1 MRYAFCAILVFS
13 FVQSSEAARYR
24 YLAQSQV
31 QYQAQPQAQ
40 QPQVQQPQAQ
50 QVASLPPC
58 CGPAGAMPP
67 EATPVVPLS
76 PESAVPPAPVPTG
89 RAGAFSSAQPSE
101 YRTWTDSSGEFT
113 CKARFVEFVGSQVR
127 LRREDGHY
135 IRIEYGLLCESDR
148 GIAFNQNRLIA
159 AR

>member
-24 YLAQSQV
+24 Y
-31 QYQAQPQAQ
+31 Y
-40 QPQVQQPQAQ
+40 QVQQPQVYQQQVQAQPQVQ

-89 RAGAFSSAQPSE
+89 SAGAFSSVQPSE

-135 IRIEYGLLCESDR
+135 IHIEYGLLCESDR

>member
-1 MRYAFCAILVFS
+1 MRYVFCAILLFAS
-13 FVQSSEAARYR
+13 VQSSEAARYR
-24 YLAQSQV
+24 Y
-31 QYQAQPQAQ
+31 Y
-40 QPQVQQPQAQ
+40 QVQQPQVYQQQVQAQPQVQ

-67 EATPVVPLS
+67 EAAPVVPPS